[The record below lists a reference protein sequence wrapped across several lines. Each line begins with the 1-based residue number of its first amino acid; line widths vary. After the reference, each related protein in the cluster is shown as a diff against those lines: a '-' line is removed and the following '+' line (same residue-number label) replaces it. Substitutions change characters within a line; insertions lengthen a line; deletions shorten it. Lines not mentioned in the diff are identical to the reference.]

1 MSKKFTV
8 AFATLSITAESI
20 EEALQKAKTE
30 ARVTWITDDE
40 ALGPSEVRV
49 VANSVNA
56 SGSTRPEPTAPENAS
71 ESTRPEPTAP
81 ENEFAAAGF
90 HKGNSYYSE
99 TETWIGTIGN
109 PLGNGTVSVLVQNLH
124 NGHTETREF
133 RLTDNKNLR
142 STRGSIVLYAN
153 KPANA

>member
-20 EEALQKAKTE
+20 EEALQKAKAE
-30 ARVTWITDDE
+30 ACIIQVTDDE
-40 ALGPSEVRV
+40 AYETVQVRV
-49 VANSVNA
+49 ADIGYSATGSDNSQD
-56 SGSTRPEPTAPENAS
+56 
-71 ESTRPEPTAP
+71 TRPEPTAP